1 MAQPQCKFEDPL
13 FEGCENDNHNSRMLT
28 NLDSLWPSSGHAHLQ
43 ANARGWLAATPAYWR
58 HWLRRPELALVPE
71 SCPQEKRLH
80 TQLLDNPLRDVK
92 PTQIHALA
100 DADVAQNYSHFLA
113 LRDAVQAAGS
123 LQAWYLAL
131 LRSGAVTVPAL
142 FVDLVMQAITQNL
155 LRDDDDAMTMRAAEL
170 LFRPQ
175 RITFAASAQGRVL
188 AVDSPTLEE
197 QAQTQGLGDLGRLL
211 AQAKIST
218 TPLDLS
224 VLGPD
229 NAAQYWAQASRE
241 DFRSTLVLDL
251 TQQLSSD
258 VGHGLQFKMSNARS
272 GLKPLAELLRRWVQ
286 HLLGV
291 EVRIEPVHRIDDPQW
306 RWHVGLD
313 AEASAL
319 LNDLYQGHT
328 VDDER
333 MSRLISLFRL
343 SFANANEMRRDV
355 AGKPVYLGLMATAS
369 GQLRLKPQNLL
380 LNLPMAASS

>member
-1 MAQPQCKFEDPL
+1 
-13 FEGCENDNHNSRMLT
+13 MLT

-43 ANARGWLAATPAYWR
+43 ANAQGWLATTPAYWR

-71 SCPQEKRLH
+71 SCKQEKRLH
-80 TQLLDNPLRDVK
+80 AQLLDDPLRDVK
-92 PTQIHALA
+92 PAQIHALA

-131 LRSGAVTVPAL
+131 LRSGAVTVPPL

-170 LFRPQ
+170 FFRPQ

-188 AVDSPTLEE
+188 AADSPTLEE

-211 AQAKIST
+211 AQVKISA

-229 NAAQYWAQASRE
+229 NAARYWAQASRE

-258 VGHGLQFKMSNARS
+258 VGHGLQFKMTNARS
-272 GLKPLAELLRRWVQ
+272 GLKPLALLLQRWVQ

-291 EVRIEPVHRIDDPQW
+291 DVTIEPVHRIDDPQW

-313 AEASAL
+313 AESSAL

-343 SFANANEMRRDV
+343 SFADANEMRRDV